1 MVTLIKTYLDLDSF
15 VTRNVRT
22 KVAPFNIDYLNIKD
36 RKVIYY

>member
-22 KVAPFNIDYLNIKD
+22 KVASFNIDYLNIKD